1 MEPARVVIPAP
12 LLEQLRA
19 RRERNR
25 AERFLSQP
33 AEPPPI
39 RSTVD
44 LVVSVSAESQIP
56 GLARDF
62 VDGMNHLQ
70 SQVEAEYDA
79 FLLDPRMGPM
89 TYLTA
94 DGRILWDHRTWDGAD
109 LEIVTSLDEAVA
121 SVVVGARKTGIQDL
135 LSLIPALENGQTCPR
150 CDGTRTMNLGPIT
163 GLCCRTCFGRGEVD
177 DRLLGLAREAET
189 RLQEAETRPQT
200 PANAEESRRAHGADG
215 PGPGPRSFGSWVLV
229 LLAIAAALELARLWF
244 GAKPS

>member
-25 AERFLSQP
+25 AERLLSQP

-70 SQVEAEYDA
+70 RRWKRSTTRSSWI
-79 FLLDPRMGPM
+79 PG
-89 TYLTA
+89 
-94 DGRILWDHRTWDGAD
+94 WDR
-109 LEIVTSLDEAVA
+109 
-121 SVVVGARKTGIQDL
+121 
-135 LSLIPALENGQTCPR
+135 
-150 CDGTRTMNLGPIT
+150 
-163 GLCCRTCFGRGEVD
+163 
-177 DRLLGLAREAET
+177 
-189 RLQEAETRPQT
+189 
-200 PANAEESRRAHGADG
+200 
-215 PGPGPRSFGSWVLV
+215 
-229 LLAIAAALELARLWF
+229 
-244 GAKPS
+244 